1 MLAWQIKCPRLEAY
15 FLGSRSSTLLFLPNK
30 MQQRWAQRF
39 WTQLGN
45 KGLTHEGGY
54 CTQCAI
60 AEDCLC
66 DEAMER
72 VAGKTETC
80 AALIQ
85 VYVAVA
91 KATKFDIGPPTEQVA
106 ETLDNLFVL
115 KGAFVDLNSE
125 IFTGKSVSA
134 LCLGG
139 YCVRTQV
146 SVRVRSL

>member
-1 MLAWQIKCPRLEAY
+1 MNL
-15 FLGSRSSTLLFLPNK
+15 N
-30 MQQRWAQRF
+30 
-39 WTQLGN
+39 
-45 KGLTHEGGY
+45 
-54 CTQCAI
+54 
-60 AEDCLC
+60 CLC

-134 LCLGG
+134 PGLDQNSVLCSENVVG
-139 YCVRTQV
+139 C
-146 SVRVRSL
+146 SVFCSESKRVRD

>member
-1 MLAWQIKCPRLEAY
+1 
-15 FLGSRSSTLLFLPNK
+15 
-30 MQQRWAQRF
+30 
-39 WTQLGN
+39 
-45 KGLTHEGGY
+45 
-54 CTQCAI
+54 
-60 AEDCLC
+60 
-66 DEAMER
+66 MER

-134 LCLGG
+134 FFFLGG

-146 SVRVRSL
+146 SVRVRSQ